1 MTFNRRRRPRS
12 PHSDDVCLD
21 VDSASLF
28 FDLESPRPRH
38 RERALCRQAQEAL
51 VLALAQE
58 TSDPRLDGAW
68 VASVDPAPGRRLL
81 VSVVVPG
88 CAGLAG
94 IEAAF
99 VALGDK
105 KPWLRAEVARAV
117 HRKRA
122 PDLAFR
128 VLLEQEVERG

>member
-1 MTFNRRRRPRS
+1 M
-12 PHSDDVCLD
+12 CLD

-81 VSVVVPG
+81 VSLVLPSG
-88 CAGLAG
+88 AGIAG